1 MFIALLNALFT
12 APAIMFY
19 LSEKSIARHHARA
32 AGFMVLQMY
41 KTAIAKFV

>member
-1 MFIALLNALFT
+1 
-12 APAIMFY
+12 MFY

-41 KTAIAKFV
+41 KTAIAKLV